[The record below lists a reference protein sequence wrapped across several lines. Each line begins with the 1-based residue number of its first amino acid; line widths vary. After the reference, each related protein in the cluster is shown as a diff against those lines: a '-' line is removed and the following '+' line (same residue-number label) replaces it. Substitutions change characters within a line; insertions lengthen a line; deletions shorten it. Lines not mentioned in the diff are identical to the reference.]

1 MNSSEEK
8 GNNRQKSE
16 NSIIDESTDRVEKID
31 SEKDD
36 YVGKK
41 LIWKRSQ
48 GNSPFNTTV
57 LIEFN
62 RSFWKLKFCE
72 ND

>member
-41 LIWKRSQ
+41 L
-48 GNSPFNTTV
+48 NN
-57 LIEFN
+57 
-62 RSFWKLKFCE
+62 LKFDPK
-72 ND
+72 NFVKLNVDYNFRFRIQRG

>member
-41 LIWKRSQ
+41 LI
-48 GNSPFNTTV
+48 N
-57 LIEFN
+57 
-62 RSFWKLKFCE
+62 LKFDRK
-72 ND
+72 NFVKLNVDYNFRFRIQRG

>member
-41 LIWKRSQ
+41 LIWNLTPKISC
-48 GNSPFNTTV
+48 N
-57 LIEFN
+57 
-62 RSFWKLKFCE
+62 
-72 ND
+72 